1 MNFALVSA
9 PLTANETIA
18 PLQGRAKLPD
28 VRSDADAG
36 PGWKTRKYLAKS
48 AGHAA
53 TALKPATPPFVA
65 KPRLKIHDG
74 HGFRVVVSSP
84 NAAALRALRAP
95 IASLKP
101 ILRRRIGNISSRGD
115 LRDDE
120 IIEMGRL
127 AGRLFSHIFVHEPPE
142 PGGRRS
148 GEISRLIAK
157 GALQIG
163 IRPDNIRSIMP
174 ENESAHA
181 CLRFA
186 RSGDLV
192 ALLMADV
199 DKGWKLV
206 ENFKPRWKR
215 SEEPDEL

>member
-9 PLTANETIA
+9 SLTANETIA
-18 PLQGRAKLPD
+18 PLQGKASLPS
-28 VRSDADAG
+28 VGSGAAS
-36 PGWKTRKYLAKS
+36 GWKDRKYLARS
-48 AGHAA
+48 AGYAGN
-53 TALKPATPPFVA
+53 ALKPATPPLIA

-74 HGFRVVVSSP
+74 HGFRVVVVSATEP
-84 NAAALRALRAP
+84 ALRALRSP

-101 ILRRRIGNISSRGD
+101 MLRRRIGNISSRGD

-120 IIEMGRL
+120 IVDMGRL
-127 AGRLFSHIFVHEPPE
+127 AGRLFSHIFIHEPPE
-142 PGGRRS
+142 TDGRRP

-157 GALQIG
+157 GALQTG
-163 IRPDNIRSIMP
+163 ARPDSIRSVLP
-174 ENESAHA
+174 ETESATA

-199 DKGWKLV
+199 DKGRQLV
-206 ENFKPRWKR
+206 ESFKPRWKR
-215 SEEPDEL
+215 SEEPGEL